1 MVITNI
7 SDKIKSVS
15 LNANDTI
22 QKYEI
27 TTLTQYRHQ
36 RPTTTNGTKKIPVVK
51 CK

>member
-1 MVITNI
+1 MVITNT

-27 TTLTQYRHQ
+27 TAL
-36 RPTTTNGTKKIPVVK
+36 I
-51 CK
+51 